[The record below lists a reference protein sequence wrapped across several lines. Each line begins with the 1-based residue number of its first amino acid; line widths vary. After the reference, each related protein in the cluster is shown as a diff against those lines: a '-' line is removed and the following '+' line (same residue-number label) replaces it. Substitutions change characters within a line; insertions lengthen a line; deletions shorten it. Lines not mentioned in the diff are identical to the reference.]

1 MQKRTDNMKKKISVI
16 GLGNRGT
23 EYMGFLKG
31 FHSRKVELY
40 ALCDNRQQALD
51 DIAPKFSVPKERQ
64 FISAE
69 DFFSK
74 GVISDAL
81 IIATQDASHYEITK
95 QAILT
100 GYKYILLEKPV
111 SGIKEEYTELRDLAK
126 ENRVLLIICHVL
138 RYSNY
143 YSKIKEIISSGQLG
157 DIVTINHTEN
167 VGYFHFAHSFVRG
180 NWHDEFA
187 STPSILAKCCHDIDL
202 IAWFMDS
209 PCESVS
215 SVGSVKYFRREN
227 APEGATP
234 YCMGGCKAKK
244 NCPYDAQQLYIKD
257 PFYKAKFIK
266 YMKRTLTGKAKNTKA
281 DVLNAV
287 RNGDYGRC
295 VFMCDNNVCDNQL
308 VTMKFENGASAVLN
322 MNGFSNKMFRESHI
336 VGTKGELYGSGTKLK
351 MHIFGGRT
359 TNVNTGAL
367 KVSGHVEGDMRI
379 VSGFVKLV
387 CGETTDLTDIT
398 TIDAT
403 MISHNIALA
412 AEESRRNGG
421 KVVIL
426 EKNS

>member
-1 MQKRTDNMKKKISVI
+1 MKKKISVI

-23 EYMGFLKG
+23 EYMGFLKA
-31 FHSRKVELY
+31 FHSAKVEIY
-40 ALCDNRQQALD
+40 ALCDIRQQALD
-51 DIAPKFSVPKERQ
+51 DIGSKFSVPKERC
-64 FISAE
+64 FLSSKE
-69 DFFSK
+69 FFSR

-81 IIATQDASHYEITK
+81 IIATQDASHYEIAK
-95 QAILT
+95 EAILT

-111 SGIKEEYTELRDLAK
+111 SGVKKEYTELRDLAR
-126 ENRVLLIICHVL
+126 ENNVLLIICHVL

-143 YSKIKEIISSGQLG
+143 YGKIKEIISSGKIG

-209 PCESVS
+209 PCTSVS
-215 SVGSVKYFRREN
+215 SVGSLKYFREEN

-244 NCPYDAQQLYIKD
+244 NCPYDAEALYITD

-266 YMKRTLTGKAKNTKA
+266 YMGRTLTGKLKNSKE
-281 DVLNAV
+281 DIKNAV

-295 VFMCDNNVCDNQL
+295 VFLCDNNVCDNQL
-308 VTMKFENGASAVLN
+308 VTMTFRNGASAVLN
-322 MNGFSNKMFRESHI
+322 MNGFSDKMFRECHI
-336 VGTKGELYGSGTKLK
+336 VGTKGELVGYGTKLK
-351 MHIFGGRT
+351 MHIFGGKT

-367 KVSGHVEGDMRI
+367 KVSGHVEGDIRI
-379 VSGFVKLV
+379 VSGFVKLL
-387 CGETTDLTDIT
+387 CGENTDLTDIT

-403 MISHNIALA
+403 VISHNIALA
-412 AEESRRNGG
+412 AEESRKNGG
-421 KVVIL
+421 KVVL
-426 EKNS
+426 LDEE

>member
-1 MQKRTDNMKKKISVI
+1 MKKKISVI

-23 EYMGFLKG
+23 EYMGFLKA
-31 FHSRKVELY
+31 FHSKNVELY
-40 ALCDNRQQALD
+40 ALCDIRQQALD
-51 DIAPKFSVPKERQ
+51 DISPKFSIPKERQ
-64 FISAE
+64 FLSTDE
-69 DFFSK
+69 FFSK
-74 GVISDAL
+74 GIISDAL
-81 IIATQDASHYEITK
+81 IISTQDASHYEITK
-95 QAILT
+95 KAILT

-111 SGIKEEYTELRDLAK
+111 SGVKGEYTELRDLAK
-126 ENRVLLIICHVL
+126 ENGVILIICHVL

-143 YSKIKEIISSGQLG
+143 YSKIKEIISSGKIG

-215 SVGSVKYFRREN
+215 SVGSLKYFNKEN

-234 YCMGGCKAKK
+234 YCMDGCKAKK
-244 NCPYDAQQLYIKD
+244 NCPYDAEALYITD

-266 YMKRTLTGKAKNTKA
+266 YMGRTLTGKAKNTKA
-281 DVLNAV
+281 DIKNAI
-287 RNGDYGRC
+287 RSGDYGRC

-308 VTMKFENGASAVLN
+308 VTMKFKNGASAVLN

-336 VGTKGELYGSGTKLK
+336 IGTKGELYGSGTKLK

-412 AEESRRNGG
+412 AEESRKNGG
-421 KVVIL
+421 KLIL
-426 EKNS
+426 LENE

>member
-1 MQKRTDNMKKKISVI
+1 MKKKISVI

-23 EYMGFLKG
+23 EYMGFLKA
-31 FHSRKVELY
+31 FHSKNVELY
-40 ALCDNRQQALD
+40 ALCDIRQQALD
-51 DIAPKFSVPKERQ
+51 DISPKFSIPKERQ
-64 FISAE
+64 FISPD

-74 GVISDAL
+74 GIISDAL
-81 IIATQDASHYEITK
+81 IISTQDASHYEITK
-95 QAILT
+95 KAILT

-111 SGIKEEYTELRDLAK
+111 SGVKGEYTELRDLAK
-126 ENRVLLIICHVL
+126 ENGVILIICHVL

-143 YSKIKEIISSGQLG
+143 YSKIKEIISSGKIG

-215 SVGSVKYFRREN
+215 SVGSLKYFNKEN

-244 NCPYDAQQLYIKD
+244 NCPYDAEALYITD

-266 YMKRTLTGKAKNTKA
+266 YMGRTLTGKAKNTKA
-281 DVLNAV
+281 DIKNAI
-287 RNGDYGRC
+287 RSGDYGRC
-295 VFMCDNNVCDNQL
+295 VFMCDNNVCDNQF
-308 VTMKFENGASAVLN
+308 VTMKFKNGASAVLN

-336 VGTKGELYGSGTKLK
+336 IGTKGELYGSGTKLK

-421 KVVIL
+421 KLIL
-426 EKNS
+426 LENE